1 MARSSY
7 PWVVSGEERIPFSRG
22 ILTHSLMDIGLSFQ
36 EAHRLAMKVRNAVK
50 GRSTI
55 EKKEL
60 AQIVEG
66 LLLKEFGEDTS
77 RSYRMRKQLPVS
89 VFVQDGDTSYPF
101 SKGILSQSIQAAG
114 LEPNN
119 AYDVARQIEATLI
132 EEKRSKVTFD
142 ELKRL
147 TFEALLKS
155 YGKSIAERYLIWRKY
170 YASDRPVVALIG
182 GATGAGKSSLSAE
195 VAHRLNI
202 PRIVSTDSLRQ
213 IMRIMFSPDLLPV
226 IHSSS
231 YAAWKELDYPF
242 IDKSDPVIG
251 AFREQVERVT
261 VCIRAMIDR
270 AIEENMH
277 MIIDGVHVV
286 PGFVNLKP
294 YRDKAHI
301 IQIVIVVLDKDAYRQ
316 RFVIRQ
322 DIASRRPFK
331 RYLENID
338 SIYHIQNYIIEMSEH
353 YNCPILNNIDF
364 EKTVQ
369 SIIRMITDSLCAVD
383 QRERLKAK
391 KLK

>member
-1 MARSSY
+1 MAKSDY
-7 PWVVSGEERIPFSRG
+7 PWVVSGEEKIPFSRG
-22 ILTHSLMDIGLSFQ
+22 ILTHSLMEIGLSFQ
-36 EAHRLAMKVRNAVK
+36 EAHSLAMKVRETIK
-50 GRSTI
+50 GRKTI

-60 AQIVEG
+60 AQTVEE
-66 LLLKEFGEDTS
+66 LLLQELGEDTR
-77 RSYRMRKQLPVS
+77 RSYRMRKQPPVS
-89 VFVQDGDTSYPF
+89 IFVQDADSGFPF

-119 AYDVARQIEATLI
+119 AYDVARQIEATLTRQ
-132 EEKRSKVTFD
+132 KRSKVTYD

-147 TFEALLKS
+147 TFKALLKN

-170 YASDRPVVALIG
+170 NSSDCPVVVLIG

-195 VAHRLNI
+195 VAHRLGI
-202 PRIVSTDSLRQ
+202 SRVVSTDSLRQ

-242 IDKSDPVIG
+242 IDKSDPVIV
-251 AFREQVERVT
+251 AFGEQVERVA

-286 PGFVNLKP
+286 PGFINLDTYK
-294 YRDKAHI
+294 DKAYI
-301 IQIVIVVLDKDAYRQ
+301 IQIVIVVLDKDVYRQ

-322 DIASRRPFK
+322 DTASRRPFK
-331 RYLENID
+331 KYLENFD
-338 SIYHIQNYIIEMSEH
+338 SIYRIQKYIIEMSEH
-353 YNCPILNNIDF
+353 SNCPILNNIDF
-364 EKTVQ
+364 EKAVL
-369 SIIRMITDSLCAVD
+369 SIIRLITDSLCAIE
-383 QRERLKAK
+383 QRQRLEAK
-391 KLK
+391 EPE